1 VAFKLSID
9 KVELVDNEFK
19 LFNIVVDVEFNLLT
33 DNVELVDNEF
43 KLLNIVDDVAF
54 VTHRW
59 AERLSKVM
67 KYLHREF
74 YRLKTFFPL
83 K

>member
-1 VAFKLSID
+1 MDSKWPVWPSQAS
-9 KVELVDNEFK
+9 
-19 LFNIVVDVEFNLLT
+19 
-33 DNVELVDNEF
+33 
-43 KLLNIVDDVAF
+43 APQA
-54 VTHRW
+54 THRW

>member
-1 VAFKLSID
+1 MESNNINRISATGLKSIEID
-9 KVELVDNEFK
+9 ELNTPQIIINNEG
-19 LFNIVVDVEFNLLT
+19 
-33 DNVELVDNEF
+33 
-43 KLLNIVDDVAF
+43 
-54 VTHRW
+54 THIW